1 MPDSALKTKPG
12 KVITECP
19 EKAMKII
26 RHPTEEPTKNLH
38 TGSKDIPD
46 KKETTTGGRNT
57 EKDPEGMMWIG
68 GGRIGVGGMR
78 MIGTWIGIM
87 MVLEGAGE
95 KIVTEGIMVIDMLM
109 NTGRIMV
116 GRESTIVRGGK
127 GLAAIL
133 GRDTEDGL
141 HHTQEVMTVTT
152 ESHALIIVI
161 VGMTGEEMREEVGT
175 TTGLG
180 EVLNIE
186 VLLQVLT
193 RPRIDVLADILV
205 WGWSELFGLFSWFLL
220 VSESW

>member
-1 MPDSALKTKPG
+1 
-12 KVITECP
+12 
-19 EKAMKII
+19 
-26 RHPTEEPTKNLH
+26 
-38 TGSKDIPD
+38 
-46 KKETTTGGRNT
+46 
-57 EKDPEGMMWIG
+57 
-68 GGRIGVGGMR
+68 
-78 MIGTWIGIM
+78 

-109 NTGRIMV
+109 STGRIMV